1 MTTILDLL
9 KQRGIEPKPK
19 RRASSDEYSS
29 PCPKC
34 GGKDRFTFWL
44 ESDTFF
50 CRGCESRGNLVKF
63 FQQIDG
69 LSEQDAL
76 KEYYLCQGKSLSD
89 AEAAAA
95 ATIKK
100 SQGKAATNKTTTRAR
115 KTERKS
121 PAGKDVNAEL
131 WRQKAGALV
140 EWAHQNLLKDQ
151 AVLSWLE
158 SDRGLTLDTVKRCKL
173 GWNPS
178 ALFRE
183 RKDWGI
189 PDELNK
195 NGRPKKVWIPVG
207 LVIPGFNSAGNLTRI
222 KIRQPDDQRPTDN
235 DTWKRYVELSGSQR
249 EFIYFGENRQA
260 LIVVESELDAILI
273 DQEAGDLITSVSTGS
288 AANKAD
294 NDADLKTLSSA
305 RLILVSLDSDEAGEK
320 AAVTYWLS
328 AFKNAIDW
336 FIPPK
341 YGKDHTEAVVNNGF
355 PLRAVIKLQLEEPP
369 EPEPEKPGQLERAG
383 CVENSPKEVE
393 PVEGKSNA
401 PDAAESQTIKQA
413 AYLIS
418 EAVRLQSI
426 ASEADRE
433 ELERALNTL
442 DFCQVDT
449 DDYSFALSVLAAAV
463 EDARSHLPAA
473 ANLAA

>member
-1 MTTILDLL
+1 MTNILDLL
-9 KQRGIEPKPK
+9 KQRGLEPKPK
-19 RRASSDEYSS
+19 QGASSDEYSS

-63 FQQIDG
+63 FMQIDG

-76 KEYYLCQGKSLSD
+76 REYFICQGKSRSD

-100 SQGKAATNKTTTRAR
+100 SQGEPTARTKHAAR
-115 KTERKS
+115 KTEKRS

-140 EWAHQNLLKDQ
+140 EWAHENLLKNS

-207 LVIPGFNSAGNLTRI
+207 LVIPGYNSAGNLTRI
-222 KIRQPDDQRPTDN
+222 KIRQPDDQRPADN
-235 DTWKRYVELSGSQR
+235 DTWKRYAELSGSQR
-249 EFIYFGENRQA
+249 EFVYFGENRQTF
-260 LIVVESELDAILI
+260 IVVESELDAILI

-320 AAVTYWLS
+320 VAVKYWRRQ
-328 AFKNAIDW
+328 FKNSRLWLLPDE
-336 FIPPK
+336 
-341 YGKDHTEAVVNNGF
+341 YGKDHTEAAKNGL
-355 PLRAVIKLQLEEPP
+355 PLRAWIEIGLEPP
-369 EPEPEKPGQLERAG
+369 EPEPEKPSQLESDSSA
-383 CVENSPKEVE
+383 ENAPQVSE
-393 PVEGKSNA
+393 PAEAKNNV

-413 AYLIS
+413 ELLII

-426 ASEADRE
+426 AGEADRAE
-433 ELERALNTL
+433 IEKALNTL
-442 DFCQVDT
+442 DICQVDT
-449 DDYSFALSVLAAAV
+449 DDYHFALSVLVSVV
-463 EDARSHLPAA
+463 EDAAARLPDTAS
-473 ANLAA
+473 LAA

>member
-1 MTTILDLL
+1 MTTILDILNL
-9 KQRGIEPKPK
+9 RGIEPKPK
-19 RRASSDEYSS
+19 NGAGSDEYSS

-34 GGKDRFTFWL
+34 GGKDRFTYWS

-50 CRGCESRGNLVKF
+50 CRGCESKGNLVKF
-63 FQQIDG
+63 FMQIDG

-76 KEYYLCQGKSLSD
+76 REYFICQGKSRSD

-100 SQGKAATNKTTTRAR
+100 SQGEPAARTKHATR
-115 KTERKS
+115 KTEKRS

-140 EWAHQNLLKDQ
+140 EWAHENLLKNQ
-151 AVLSWLE
+151 PVLSWLE

-195 NGRPKKVWIPVG
+195 NGRPKKVWIPAG
-207 LVIPGFNSAGNLTRI
+207 LVIPGFNSAGNLTRV

-260 LIVVESELDAILI
+260 VIVVESELDAILI

-369 EPEPEKPGQLERAG
+369 EPEPEKPSQLESDSSA
-383 CVENSPKEVE
+383 ENVPKVSEPAEV
-393 PVEGKSNA
+393 KSNVS
-401 PDAAESQTIKQA
+401 DAADLQTIKQA
-413 AYLIS
+413 ELLII

-426 ASEADRE
+426 AGEADRAE
-433 ELERALNTL
+433 IEKALNTL
-442 DFCQVDT
+442 DICQVDT
-449 DDYSFALSVLAAAV
+449 DDYHFALSVLVSAV
-463 EDARSHLPAA
+463 EDAAARLPVAA
-473 ANLAA
+473 SLAA

>member
-1 MTTILDLL
+1 M
-9 KQRGIEPKPK
+9 
-19 RRASSDEYSS
+19 
-29 PCPKC
+29 
-34 GGKDRFTFWL
+34 
-44 ESDTFF
+44 
-50 CRGCESRGNLVKF
+50 
-63 FQQIDG
+63 QIDG
-69 LSEQDAL
+69 LPEQDAL
-76 KEYYLCQGKSLSD
+76 KEYYLCQGKSVSD

-95 ATIKK
+95 ATVKK
-100 SQGKAATNKTTTRAR
+100 SQGEAATNKTTTRAR
-115 KTERKS
+115 KTTKKS
-121 PAGKDVNAEL
+121 LAGKDVNAEL

-140 EWAHQNLLKDQ
+140 EWAHQNLLKNS

-158 SDRGLTLDTVKRCKL
+158 TERGLTLDTVKRCKL

-222 KIRQPDDQRPTDN
+222 KIRQPDDQRPADN
-235 DTWKRYVELSGSQR
+235 DTWKRYAELSGSQR
-249 EFIYFGENRQA
+249 EFVYFGENRQA

-294 NDADLKTLSSA
+294 NDADLKMLSSA

-320 AAVTYWLS
+320 VAVKYWLRQ
-328 AFKNAIDW
+328 FKNSRLWLLPDE
-336 FIPPK
+336 
-341 YGKDHTEAVVNNGF
+341 YGKDHTEAVKNGL
-355 PLRAVIKLQLEEPP
+355 PLRAWIEIGLEPP
-369 EPEPEKPGQLERAG
+369 EPEPEKPSQLERAG

-433 ELERALNTL
+433 ELERTLNTL

-449 DDYSFALSVLAAAV
+449 DAFHFALSVLAAAV
-463 EDARSHLPAA
+463 EDTLTNLSWAA
-473 ANLAA
+473 SLAA